1 MKNQSISL
9 TEAARNFSECV
20 NRVAY
25 RGESFMLLRGRK
37 AVAELRPAPVGR
49 RLGELADLMASLPSL
64 PEGDPQSWNRDL
76 VRARRRY

>member
-1 MKNQSISL
+1 MKNQTISL

-49 RLGELADLMASLPSL
+49 RLGELAELMASLPPLS
-64 PEGDPQSWNRDL
+64 EGDPKSWNRDL
-76 VRARRRY
+76 VQARRRY